1 MGLVT
6 VVSCLR
12 CIAWQLAFTLALFA
26 SVRVIVNDTESRTKP
41 KTVIRCSGM
50 TDDFS
55 AVITYPKL
63 VNNVCVSKIF
73 IGYSLVSYP

>member
-6 VVSCLR
+6 VVSCLC
-12 CIAWQLAFTLALFA
+12 CIAWQLAFTLALFS
-26 SVRVIVNDTESRTKP
+26 SVRVIVIDTESRTKP

-50 TDDFS
+50 TGDFS

-63 VNNVCVSKIF
+63 VNNVCISEIL
-73 IGYSLVSYP
+73 ISHSLVS